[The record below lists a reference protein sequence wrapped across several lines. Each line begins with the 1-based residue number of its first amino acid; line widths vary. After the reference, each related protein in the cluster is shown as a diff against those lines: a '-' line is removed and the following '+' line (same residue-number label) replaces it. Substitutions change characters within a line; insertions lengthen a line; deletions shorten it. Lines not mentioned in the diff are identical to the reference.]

1 MKKKKI
7 NKEKPLQDNQK
18 NVKMQKDTNTQNEVD
33 ANFEEKEQIS
43 AEAQLQKE
51 LKEEKEKYL
60 RLYAEF
66 ENYRKRTAKERLEL
80 FETAGEGV
88 IKNLLPILDDFDRAL
103 AEMKKN
109 HEDELA
115 KGVELIFDKLKNT
128 LTKEGLKEVVVK
140 KEDDFNPEFQE
151 AIAQVPAPSKKM
163 VGKIVDVI
171 EKGYQLGNK
180 IIRFPKVVTGK

>member
-7 NKEKPLQDNQK
+7 NKEEDLQVNQETK
-18 NVKMQKDTNTQNEVD
+18 KDSKAKTKQ
-33 ANFEEKEQIS
+33 EEQPNIE
-43 AEAQLQKE
+43 EQLQKE

-60 RLYAEF
+60 RLYAEY

-80 FETAGEGV
+80 FETASEGV

-109 HEDELA
+109 HEDELV
-115 KGVELIFDKLKNT
+115 KGVQLIFEKLKNT
-128 LTKEGLKEVVVK
+128 LAKEGLKEMEVK
-140 KEDDFNPEFQE
+140 KGDDFNSEFHE

-163 VGKIVDVI
+163 VGKIVDTV